1 MLSSAESRFK
11 NFASMSSV
19 SSDTTDLLLAWND
32 GDQEALN
39 RLMPLV
45 YDELRRLARH
55 YLRGERADHTLQ
67 PTALVHEA
75 WLRLVQTNRMSWQH
89 RAHFIG
95 VAAEMMRRI
104 LVDHARQ
111 HRALMRGGA
120 ETKVS
125 LEEAQEAASP
135 TQVDLLALD
144 DALNSLSKVD
154 PRQNRIVELKY
165 FGGLEIIEIA
175 EVLGISP
182 ATVKRD
188 WAWARAWLHRELSKN

>member
-1 MLSSAESRFK
+1 
-11 NFASMSSV
+11 MSDPV
-19 SSDTTDLLLAWND
+19 DTTELLLAWNE
-32 GDQEALN
+32 GDQGALN
-39 RLMPLV
+39 KLMPLV
-45 YDELRRLARH
+45 YDELRRLAQH

-75 WLRLVQTNRMSWQH
+75 WLRLVRTDHMTWQH

-111 HRALMRGGA
+111 HRALIRGGG

-125 LEEAQEAASP
+125 LDEARDVPPQTE
-135 TQVDLLALD
+135 VDVIALD
-144 DALNSLSKVD
+144 DALNSLSQID

-165 FGGLEIIEIA
+165 FGGLEISEIA

-188 WAWARAWLHRELSKN
+188 WAWARAWLHRELSKA

>member
-1 MLSSAESRFK
+1 MPDPSD
-11 NFASMSSV
+11 ASDPVDRPSPA
-19 SSDTTDLLLAWND
+19 DTSELLIAWNE
-32 GDQEALN
+32 GDQSALE

-45 YDELRRLARH
+45 YDELRRLAQH
-55 YLRGERADHTLQ
+55 YLRGERVDHTLQ

-75 WLRLVQTNRMSWQH
+75 WLRLVQTNRMTWQH

-111 HRALMRGGA
+111 HRASKRGGS
-120 ETKVS
+120 ETRIS
-125 LEEAQEAASP
+125 LEDAQDVPRPLE
-135 TQVDLLALD
+135 VDVVALD
-144 DALNSLSKVD
+144 DALKSLGRID

-165 FGGLEIIEIA
+165 FGGLEIAEIA
-175 EVLGISP
+175 EVIGVSA

-188 WAWARAWLHRELSKN
+188 WVWARAWLHRELSRG